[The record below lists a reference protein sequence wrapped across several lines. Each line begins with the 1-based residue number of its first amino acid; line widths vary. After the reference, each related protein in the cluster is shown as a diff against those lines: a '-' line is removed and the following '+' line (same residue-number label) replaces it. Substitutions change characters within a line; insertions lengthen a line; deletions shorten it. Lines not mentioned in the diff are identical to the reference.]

1 MKKLRFHF
9 LFVALLL
16 TVASIRCSS
25 GSNLLKSGSP
35 LFSALGGV
43 PNLSSITNLLKTP
56 GLDKLLGSAMK
67 KPFTLLAPTN
77 DALNGLGAD
86 ALGKLSN
93 PANINQLASLLKDHI
108 VPGKLDAAS
117 LMKSGLQSAGGK
129 ALDLGNAQLGN
140 LISGDK
146 FNVFPVDKILGAV
159 TNATP

>member
-1 MKKLRFHF
+1 MKNHRLHF
-9 LFVALLL
+9 LLVALLL
-16 TVASIRCSS
+16 TVSGIRCSS
-25 GSNLLKSGSP
+25 GANLLKSGSP
-35 LFSALGGV
+35 LLSSLESV
-43 PNLSSITNLLKTP
+43 SNLSSITNLLKTP

-77 DALNGLGAD
+77 DALSGLGTD
-86 ALGKLSN
+86 ALSKLSN

-140 LISGDK
+140 LITGEK
-146 FNVFPVDKILGAV
+146 FNVFPLDKVLGAV
-159 TNATP
+159 SNATP